1 MYNYIVNNRVIIGII
16 ILVLLLGIGFIVSS
30 NRRTSTN
37 PPVTTAPLVTE
48 SSTPQAS
55 ASSEIT
61 QEQSTITLT
70 SSGFSPG
77 TLTIKAKTTVTW
89 VNKSGTDAAVNSSP
103 HPQHTDYPPLNLG
116 IFPDGSIL
124 SLAFDKA
131 GTYKYHNHLSPT
143 QFGTIIVQ

>member
-1 MYNYIVNNRVIIGII
+1 MNNRVIIGII

-37 PPVTTAPLVTE
+37 PPVTIAPQVTE

-61 QEQSTITLT
+61 QEQNTITLT

-89 VNKSGTDAAVNSSP
+89 VNKSGTEAIVNSSP
-103 HPQHTDYPPLNLG
+103 HPSHTDYSPLNLG
-116 IFPDGSIL
+116 AFPDGGTL
-124 SLAFDKA
+124 SLTFDKQ
-131 GTYKYHNHLSPT
+131 GTHKYHNHLNPSQT
-143 QFGTIIVQ
+143 GTIVVQ